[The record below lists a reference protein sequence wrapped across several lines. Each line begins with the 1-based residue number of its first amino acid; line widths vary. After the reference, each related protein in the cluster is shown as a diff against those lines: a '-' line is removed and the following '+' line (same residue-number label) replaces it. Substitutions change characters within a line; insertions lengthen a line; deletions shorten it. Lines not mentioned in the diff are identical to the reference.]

1 MFVYV
6 CYCFLNS
13 HGKMVC
19 PCVVCP
25 CVSETVRQ
33 YTVLLVPL
41 LECPCESSYEYMG
54 AITHV
59 SVVYFLIVVTVP
71 KVCIVII
78 M

>member
-1 MFVYV
+1 MFVIV
-6 CYCFLNS
+6 FLTVMERWCV
-13 HGKMVC
+13 H
-19 PCVVCP
+19 VVCP

-71 KVCIVII
+71 NVCIVII